1 MPQTVYRVIEKV
13 TKKQELMDCSS
24 EAEAFEVMGQLKDA
38 NKDSE
43 YIIEEVVVYD
53 KEAFRYGRDP
63 ELH

>member
-1 MPQTVYRVIEKV
+1 MPHTVYRVIEKV

-43 YIIEEVVVYD
+43 YIIEEIVVYD
-53 KEAFRYGRDP
+53 KDAFRYGRDP

>member
-1 MPQTVYRVIEKV
+1 MPHTVYRVIEKV

-43 YIIEEVVVYD
+43 YIIEELVVYD
-53 KEAFRYGRDP
+53 KDAFRYGRDP

>member
-1 MPQTVYRVIEKV
+1 
-13 TKKQELMDCSS
+13 MDCSS

-53 KEAFRYGRDP
+53 KDAFRYGRDP

>member
-1 MPQTVYRVIEKV
+1 MPHTVYRVIEKV

-53 KEAFRYGRDP
+53 KDAFRFGRDP
-63 ELH
+63 ALH

>member
-1 MPQTVYRVIEKV
+1 MTHTVYRVIEKV

-53 KEAFRYGRDP
+53 KDAFRYGRDP

>member
-1 MPQTVYRVIEKV
+1 MPHTVYRVIEKV

-53 KEAFRYGRDP
+53 KDVFRYGRDP

>member
-1 MPQTVYRVIEKV
+1 MPHIVYRVIEKV

-53 KEAFRYGRDP
+53 KDAFRYGRDP

>member
-1 MPQTVYRVIEKV
+1 MPHTVYRVIEKI

-53 KEAFRYGRDP
+53 KDAFRYGRDP

>member
-1 MPQTVYRVIEKV
+1 MPHTVYRVIEKV

-53 KEAFRYGRDP
+53 KDAFRYGRDP

>member
-1 MPQTVYRVIEKV
+1 MPHSVYRVIEKV

-53 KEAFRYGRDP
+53 KDAFRYGRDP